1 MSSEKLSLVRC
12 SSCNRPIPPYERAIK
27 FPCPNCGRT
36 TIIRCERCRKLVN
49 NYICINCGFKGP

>member
-36 TIIRCERCRKLVN
+36 TII
-49 NYICINCGFKGP
+49 